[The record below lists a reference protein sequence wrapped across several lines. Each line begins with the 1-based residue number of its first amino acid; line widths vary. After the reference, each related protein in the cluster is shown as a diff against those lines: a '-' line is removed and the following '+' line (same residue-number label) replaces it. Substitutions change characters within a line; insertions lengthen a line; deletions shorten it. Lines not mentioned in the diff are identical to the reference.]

1 MPNRPSPLRSHT
13 QDCRRCLSQTY
24 RQSWRR
30 VLEGHRLARLYLRA
44 AALKLRTSHPGPVGV
59 VRLAQGI
66 LWAVLREVP
75 EVDHP
80 EEGRLALEVAEEVHL
95 DPLALFRDLDR
106 DFLKAESILRK
117 YRRLQQLYASLSSPR
132 R

>member
-1 MPNRPSPLRSHT
+1 MG
-13 QDCRRCLSQTY
+13 
-24 RQSWRR
+24 
-30 VLEGHRLARLYLRA
+30 VVRLA
-44 AALKLRTSHPGPVGV
+44 
-59 VRLAQGI
+59 RLAQGI
-66 LWAVLREVP
+66 LWVVLREVP

-95 DPLALFRDLDR
+95 DPLALFWDLDR

-117 YRRLQQLYASLSSPR
+117 YRRLQQLYALLSSPR

>member
-1 MPNRPSPLRSHT
+1 M
-13 QDCRRCLSQTY
+13 
-24 RQSWRR
+24 
-30 VLEGHRLARLYLRA
+30 VRLA
-44 AALKLRTSHPGPVGV
+44 
-59 VRLAQGI
+59 RLAQGI

-80 EEGRLALEVAEEVHL
+80 EEGRLALEAAEEVHL
-95 DPLALFRDLDR
+95 DPLVVFQGLDQ

-117 YRRLQQLYASLSSPR
+117 YRCLQQLYASLSSQR